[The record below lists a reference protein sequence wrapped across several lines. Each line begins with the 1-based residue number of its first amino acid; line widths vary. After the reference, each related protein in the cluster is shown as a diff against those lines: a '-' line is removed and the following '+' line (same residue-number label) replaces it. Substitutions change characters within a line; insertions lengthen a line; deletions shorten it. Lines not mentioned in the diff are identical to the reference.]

1 MNIKTT
7 RHIIMLKSE
16 HLDDKWVRVDDE
28 KKRIYYYLENLD
40 NVICYLE
47 RIKIPDGNKTLL
59 DLKELYTNMLLHYNE
74 LSQSNPSEVALDKIS
89 KGGRDTYKKATK
101 PSFILFR

>member
-1 MNIKTT
+1 
-7 RHIIMLKSE
+7 MLKSE

-59 DLKELYTNMLLHYNE
+59 DFLLYEIVYFHTFHILDNHNLFYVYLHTLHIASY
-74 LSQSNPSEVALDKIS
+74 
-89 KGGRDTYKKATK
+89 
-101 PSFILFR
+101 